1 MKKRIALGAAM
12 LLTLGT
18 AVAGTILYGHDQA
31 ARVEQMAEQQIT
43 LPSDTVSSE
52 QGSTVS
58 SVTPEQIAMWK
69 ATAASTDYEAPKAP
83 I

>member
-1 MKKRIALGAAM
+1 MKKRRIALGAAM

-18 AVAGTILYGHDQA
+18 AVAGTFLYGHEQA
-31 ARVEQMAEQQIT
+31 APVEQQIT
-43 LPSDTVSSE
+43 LPSDTVSSAS
-52 QGSTVS
+52 GSS
-58 SVTPEQIAMWK
+58 ASAVTPEQIAMWK